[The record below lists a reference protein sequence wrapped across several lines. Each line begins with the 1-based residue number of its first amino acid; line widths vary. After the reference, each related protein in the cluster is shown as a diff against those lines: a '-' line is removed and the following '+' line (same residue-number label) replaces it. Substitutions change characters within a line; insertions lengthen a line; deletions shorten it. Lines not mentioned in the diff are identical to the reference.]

1 VVLVAAIVISL
12 LIGFL
17 TGGSLKSVSQFRI
30 RYLPL
35 AIAAVVIQVLIFSP
49 ILGTREFIHD
59 IGPYIHIATLLMTMF
74 VMAKNFHIPGMPVVL
89 LGALLN
95 AIVIIANGGF
105 MPSPESALED
115 AGLLE
120 NAQSGNRVLSNSTVA
135 DDDTRLRFLGDVIS
149 VPEGIPLANV
159 YSIGDLVLA
168 VGVGIAIV
176 TVMHRRPEQHGLPDS
191 ETTPSQAQPDPPA
204 PGL

>member
-1 VVLVAAIVISL
+1 MVLVAAIVISL

-17 TGGSLKSVSQFRI
+17 TGGSLKSISQFRI

-35 AIAAVVIQVLIFSP
+35 AVAAVVIQVLIFSP

-59 IGPYIHIATLLMTMF
+59 IGPYIHITTLLMTMF
-74 VMAKNFHIPGMPVVL
+74 VMAKNFHIPGMPVIL

-95 AIVIIANGGF
+95 ATVIIANGGF
-105 MPSPESALED
+105 MPSPESALD
-115 AGLLE
+115 NAGLLE
-120 NAQSGNRVLSNSTVA
+120 SVQSNEGGGDRVLSNSTIA

-159 YSIGDLVLA
+159 YSTGDIVLA
-168 VGVGIAIV
+168 IGVGIAII
-176 TVMHRRPEQHGLPDS
+176 TVMHRRPRQHELPDS
-191 ETTPSQAQPDPPA
+191 EAAPS
-204 PGL
+204 

>member
-1 VVLVAAIVISL
+1 MVLVAAIVISL

-35 AIAAVVIQVLIFSP
+35 AVAAVVIQILIFSP

-105 MPSPESALED
+105 MPSPESALD
-115 AGLLE
+115 NAGLLE
-120 NAQSGNRVLSNSTVA
+120 SVQSNEGGGDRVLSNSTIA

-149 VPEGIPLANV
+149 VPQGIPLSNV

-168 VGVGIAIV
+168 VGVGIAII
-176 TVMHRRPEQHGLPDS
+176 TVMHRRPEQHELTDS
-191 ETTPSQAQPDPPA
+191 EAAPS
-204 PGL
+204 

>member
-1 VVLVAAIVISL
+1 
-12 LIGFL
+12 
-17 TGGSLKSVSQFRI
+17 
-30 RYLPL
+30 
-35 AIAAVVIQVLIFSP
+35 VLIFSP

-176 TVMHRRPEQHGLPDS
+176 TVMHRRPEQQELADS
-191 ETTPSQAQPDPPA
+191 ETVPS
-204 PGL
+204 